1 MFNKPE
7 YMKRCI
13 FCLIGLLG
21 WWAGQGAMAQTFVV
35 PSQMKFA
42 DIDLTIDDRAKEQI
56 QMRVNMLAQSPD
68 AYRLYA
74 ERAQLYFP
82 VIEQV
87 LAEEQ
92 LPTDFKFVPL
102 AESGLNADMTGRGNG
117 VGFWL
122 MTDTLARE
130 NGLVVSP
137 ELDERKNLVTSTRAY
152 SRYLQK
158 CNYLMR
164 NWLFSALAYP
174 LGLNNSYALIDPN
187 LRGSTK
193 LRIDDR
199 YHPYIFNLLAHVVVF
214 RDKLNLAGA
223 APTAKLLVYNDT
235 KGKTLDAI
243 AQMTK
248 VPVAELKQYNSWLNA
263 AAVPASN
270 SYPVLVPAPLGR
282 ATEVAALLN
291 GAPTSEPKGFAS
303 TAGSPTGSPSG
314 SPTVAQNQPAPTTEY
329 PVIAKK
335 AERQANGRT
344 YTFAKVNGLDGLIG
358 AEGQSI
364 DEVAAVANLKTSRF
378 MKLNDLKT
386 GDYIKKGQV
395 YYTVAKNKTGPVKD
409 HVLSPGQSFWDVS
422 QMYGVPLDQIYSLN
436 RLEKA
441 EAPQEGRVLRL
452 QTKRGRKEPIEF
464 RKVEPKLTPE
474 QQMVNRMTEDN
485 TMPSPLDTTQ
495 KAVTNPVNN
504 ESQFYAV
511 QTGENIYSIAK
522 KFEVQ
527 PSDIV
532 RWNNLVGFNVEPGDL
547 IRVKGEPATNPT
559 PDPNANPMVGTN
571 PQGQNLPNND
581 LPPLNEGLDV
591 QANNLGTA
599 TLAGAKHVVQ
609 PGENLSRIAQKYGLK
624 TKDLMDWNGLT
635 PASPLRVNQEL
646 ALSAPQQALNAAGS
660 QPAQVRTHV
669 VKKGET
675 LSKIARQYGV
685 TVNDLKEVNKLN
697 SDALRLNQTLQ
708 VGTAAQLNPLT
719 NGMNPN
725 MANNVA
731 NPVRG
736 NDQSGQL
743 GMVNANPLGGNPVAN
758 PAPAAGTTGTHVLAF
773 GDSPYMVAGKYGV
786 TPEQVLQW
794 NNLPA
799 DATAFPADMKVVYVA
814 DPTKAPAGDPNGGL
828 VNNPNP
834 VTGGGVFPANNT
846 LGTNINNTVSGTN
859 VTNLPAEHTVQFGD
873 SPYSVAQ
880 KYGLKPDELL
890 KLNNLGYDA
899 KLVPGSKLQL
909 PRQGAPANN
918 VVGTQ
923 PGVMAAS
930 GNPTTGLTDPTV
942 QGLPVGNLP
951 AAGTIQGTPVDA
963 SAVTH
968 RVQPGET
975 LFGLARTYDVHVRDL
990 YAWNGFNPETK
1001 LAAGQTVFVK
1011 EPPKDAVLTQPAAA
1025 GPDGFYMAKEG
1036 DNVYS
1041 VAKQHNIPVT
1051 DLKKWN
1057 NIDYGVI
1064 DLQPGTPLIISN
1076 KAAPVEPVAEAVYVS
1091 KPGDNI
1097 YKVASGFKIKVTDLK
1112 KWNNL
1117 APGVIDLQ
1125 PGTRLKVSDGAAL
1138 PVSAD
1143 PLPESGGLEM
1153 PAGDNNPAP
1162 LAETA
1167 SPTAEEPGYYTA
1179 KAGDNIYSV
1188 SNDHKITVLDLKKW
1202 NNIPTGKI
1210 DVAPGTKLIV
1220 SEQAAKA
1227 ANRATPAKGVLA
1239 EAANPNAK
1247 PAVTEKKPEP
1257 KTMPAAAKKAP
1268 KTHTVGRGETLS
1280 KIARDYKVTIK
1291 DLREWNKLKDDGI
1304 QAGATLKVSKD

>member
-1 MFNKPE
+1 
-7 YMKRCI
+7 MKRCI
-13 FCLIGLLG
+13 FYLISLLG
-21 WWAGQGAMAQTFVV
+21 WWAGQTAWAQAFVV

-56 QMRVNMLAQSPD
+56 QTRVNMLAQSPD
-68 AYRLYA
+68 AYRLFA

-92 LPTDFKFVPL
+92 MPADFKFVPL
-102 AESGLNADMTGRGNG
+102 ADSGLDPGMSGRNNG

-137 ELDERKNLVTSTRAY
+137 ELDERKNIVTSTRAY

-174 LGLNNSYALIDPN
+174 LGLNNSYAIIDPN
-187 LRGSTK
+187 LRGATK

-248 VPVAELKQYNSWLNA
+248 VPVAELKQYNPWLNA
-263 AAVPASN
+263 AAVPSAS

-282 ATEVAALLN
+282 EAEVAALLK
-291 GAPTSEPKGFAS
+291 GAPASEPKGFAS
-303 TAGSPTGSPSG
+303 TAGSPT
-314 SPTVAQNQPAPTTEY
+314 VAQSQPAPTTEY
-329 PVIAKK
+329 PVIANKV
-335 AERQANGRT
+335 ERQANGRT

-364 DEVAAVANLKTSRF
+364 DEVAAVANLKPARF

-395 YYTVAKNKTGPVKD
+395 YYTVAKTKAGPVKD

-422 QMYGVPLDQIYSLN
+422 QMYGVQLDQVYSLN

-474 QQMVNRMTEDN
+474 QQMVNRTTEDN

-495 KAVTNPVNN
+495 KVATNPVNN

-511 QTGENIYSIAK
+511 QSGENIYSIAK

-571 PQGQNLPNND
+571 PQGQGQNLPNND

-591 QANNLGTA
+591 QSNNLGTA

-646 ALSAPQQALNAAGS
+646 ALSAPQALNAAGMGT
-660 QPAQVRTHV
+660 QPAQLRTHV

-708 VGTAAQLNPLT
+708 VGTAAQLNTPT

-725 MANNVA
+725 LANNVA
-731 NPVRG
+731 NPLRG
-736 NDQSGQL
+736 NDQTGQM
-743 GMVNANPLGGNPVAN
+743 GMVNANPLGGNPVVN
-758 PAPAAGTTGTHVLAF
+758 SAPAAGTTGTHVVAF
-773 GDSPYMVAGKYGV
+773 GESPFMVASRYGV
-786 TPEQVLQW
+786 TPEEVLRW

-799 DATAFPADMKVVYVA
+799 EASAFPADMKVVYVA
-814 DPTKAPAGDPNGGL
+814 DPTKASAGDPNSGL

-834 VTGGGVFPANNT
+834 GTGGGVFPANNT
-846 LGTNINNTVSGTN
+846 LGSNINNSNPVLGTD
-859 VTNLPAEHTVQFGD
+859 VTNLPAEHTVAYGD

-880 KYGLKPDELL
+880 KYGIKPDELL

-899 KLVPGSKLQL
+899 KLMPGSKLQL

-918 VVGTQ
+918 VAGNQ
-923 PGVMAAS
+923 LGVMAAS
-930 GNPTTGLTDPTV
+930 SNPARGLTDPTA
-942 QGLPVGNLP
+942 QGLPTGNLP

-963 SAVTH
+963 SAITH
-968 RVQPGET
+968 RVQQGET
-975 LFGLARTYDVHVRDL
+975 LFGVARTYDVHVRDL
-990 YAWNGFNPETK
+990 YAWNGFTPETK
-1001 LAAGQTVFVK
+1001 LNTGQTIFVK
-1011 EPPKDAVLTQPAAA
+1011 EPPKDAANLPQPAAA
-1025 GPDGFYMAKEG
+1025 GPDGFYLTKEG

-1057 NIDYGVI
+1057 NIEYGVI
-1064 DLQPGTPLIISN
+1064 DLQPGTPLIVSN

-1117 APGVIDLQ
+1117 APGVIDLP
-1125 PGTRLKVSDGAAL
+1125 PGTRLKVSDGTPL

-1153 PAGDNNPAP
+1153 PTGDNNPAP

-1220 SEQAAKA
+1220 SSEAAKA
-1227 ANRATPAKGVLA
+1227 ANRAVPAKGVVS

-1247 PAVTEKKPEP
+1247 PAVAEKKQPEKKPEFKATP
-1257 KTMPAAAKKAP
+1257 AKKAP

-1291 DLREWNKLKDDGI
+1291 ELREWNKLKDDGI
-1304 QAGATLKVSKD
+1304 QAGATLKVSND